1 MSGEDGLPSDDAI
14 LKFIDG
20 CEAPPKVKDV
30 ARAFKLPQELRAP
43 LRRRLRDLA
52 DRGAIARQGGRK
64 LASPDQLPEVTVLIV
79 RRVDRDES
87 GLISFAEFHRLVR

>member
-14 LKFIDG
+14 LEFIDG
-20 CEAPPKVKDV
+20 CEAPPTVKDV
-30 ARAFKLPQELRAP
+30 ARVFKLPQKLRAP

-79 RRVDRDES
+79 RRVDRD
-87 GLISFAEFHRLVR
+87 GTLLAVPAL